1 MAELLTQRLGPPNQR
16 VSINGLKLQKNQTK
30 TNQNRKRKTKTLAP
44 GRRLGRRA
52 ARSIPHTPCGNVF
65 DLRLSVAGGPFR
77 QQVTPQVPGPTERRQ
92 GRAHALCPVCPS
104 LQIRRARSHCR
115 LV

>member
-16 VSINGLKLQKNQTK
+16 VSVNGLKLQNNQTK
-30 TNQNRKRKTKTLAP
+30 TENGKQTKKLAP

-52 ARSIPHTPCGNVF
+52 ARSILHTPCGNVL

-92 GRAHALCPVCPS
+92 GRAHALCPVCPL
-104 LQIRRARSHCR
+104 LQMRRARSHCR